1 MNKMQILR
9 YINRILIK
17 EDQKSIARLRE
28 FLQFQKVLKDRYIS
42 VFSIPSIASLFFLY
56 TKNVF

>member
-17 EDQKSIARLRE
+17 ENQKSIARLRE